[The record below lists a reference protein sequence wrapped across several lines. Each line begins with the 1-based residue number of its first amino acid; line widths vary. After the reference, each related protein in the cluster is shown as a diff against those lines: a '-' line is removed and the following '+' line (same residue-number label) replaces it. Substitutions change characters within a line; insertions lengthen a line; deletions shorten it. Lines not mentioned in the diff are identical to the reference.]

1 MRALIVSGGAADADV
16 KLALVEGEEYLF
28 SAEIPNDNNNLLFVR
43 AQGDSQSIPWDNE
56 NLWTKTSDLV
66 IPEGKDCYYL
76 VGWTDG
82 AWLSHGDSPAISI
95 VGNFKGDETWGSGAH
110 PMTIA
115 GDKASASV
123 TFALNAGT
131 YEMKVWLEGFY
142 LSLNGEGETLYQI
155 HRDWNHADNVNMV
168 NSGRNFEL
176 VADQA
181 GDYTFTWTFASQ
193 NIEVSFPEKIPSP
206 VENIQTD
213 GNGEQRQHH
222 GHDQSCPMAVH
233 IGKDLCQNLF
243 LILNLSHC
251 RSPPVQTESSRFPGT
266 PGRISAVPRGY
277 PCPPAPLRPAPE
289 SGLHTVQRPPAGTR

>member
-1 MRALIVSGGAADADV
+1 MRKIFSFFVAVMAVSSLSAKSIYLQVNDDWKSFGAVFFVHSWGGAADADA

-43 AQGDSQSIPWDNE
+43 AQGDSQSIPWDTE

-95 VGNFKGDETWGSGAH
+95 VGNFKGDESWGSGAH

-123 TFALNAGT
+123 TFALEAGA
-131 YEMKVWLEGFY
+131 YEMKVWLEDFY

-168 NSGRNFEL
+168 NSGRNFEF
-176 VADQA
+176 VADQT

-193 NIEVSFPEKIPSP
+193 NLVVAFPEISSA
-206 VENIQTD
+206 VETIQTE
-213 GNGEQRQHH
+213 GKSVKRIVNGELRIIR
-222 GHDQSCPMAVH
+222 D
-233 IGKDLCQNLF
+233 GKTFNALGAE
-243 LILNLSHC
+243 
-251 RSPPVQTESSRFPGT
+251 VK
-266 PGRISAVPRGY
+266 
-277 PCPPAPLRPAPE
+277 
-289 SGLHTVQRPPAGTR
+289 

>member
-1 MRALIVSGGAADADV
+1 MRKIFSFFVAVMAVSSLSAKSIYLQVNDDWKSFGAVFFVHSWGGAADADV

-43 AQGDSQSIPWDNE
+43 AQGDSQSIPWDTE

-95 VGNFKGDETWGSGAH
+95 VGNFKGDESWGSGAY

-123 TFALNAGT
+123 TFALEAGA

-193 NIEVSFPEKIPSP
+193 NIVVAFPDIPSA
-206 VENIQTD
+206 VETIQTE
-213 GNGEQRQHH
+213 GKSVKRIVNGELRIIR
-222 GHDQSCPMAVH
+222 D
-233 IGKDLCQNLF
+233 GKSFNALGAE
-243 LILNLSHC
+243 
-251 RSPPVQTESSRFPGT
+251 VK
-266 PGRISAVPRGY
+266 
-277 PCPPAPLRPAPE
+277 
-289 SGLHTVQRPPAGTR
+289 

>member
-1 MRALIVSGGAADADV
+1 MRKIFSFFVAVMAVSSLSAKSIYLQVNDDWKSFGAVFFVHSWGGAADADA

-43 AQGDSQSIPWDNE
+43 AQGDSQSIPWDTE
-56 NLWTKTSDLV
+56 NLWTQTSDLV

-82 AWLSHGDSPAISI
+82 AWLAHGDSPAISI

-123 TFALNAGT
+123 TFALEAGA

-193 NIEVSFPEKIPSP
+193 NIEVNFPEKIPTP

-213 GNGEQRQHH
+213 GKSVKRIVNGELRIIR
-222 GHDQSCPMAVH
+222 D
-233 IGKDLCQNLF
+233 GKTFNALGAE
-243 LILNLSHC
+243 
-251 RSPPVQTESSRFPGT
+251 VK
-266 PGRISAVPRGY
+266 
-277 PCPPAPLRPAPE
+277 
-289 SGLHTVQRPPAGTR
+289 

>member
-1 MRALIVSGGAADADV
+1 MRKIFSFFVAVMAVSSLSAKSIYLQVNDDWKSFGAVFFVHSWGGAADADA

-131 YEMKVWLEGFY
+131 SEMKVWLEGFY

-193 NIEVSFPEKIPSP
+193 NIEVNFPEKIPSP
-206 VENIQTD
+206 VENIQTE
-213 GNGEQRQHH
+213 GKSVKRIVNGELRIIR
-222 GHDQSCPMAVH
+222 D
-233 IGKDLCQNLF
+233 GKTFNALGAE
-243 LILNLSHC
+243 
-251 RSPPVQTESSRFPGT
+251 VK
-266 PGRISAVPRGY
+266 
-277 PCPPAPLRPAPE
+277 
-289 SGLHTVQRPPAGTR
+289 

>member
-1 MRALIVSGGAADADV
+1 MRKIFSFFVAVMAVSSLSAKSIYLQVNDDWKSFGAVFFVHSWGGAADADA

-43 AQGDSQSIPWDNE
+43 AQGDSQSIPWDTE

-123 TFALNAGT
+123 TFALEAGA

-142 LSLNGEGETLYQI
+142 LSLNGEGETLYKI

-193 NIEVSFPEKIPSP
+193 NIEVSFPEKIPTP

-213 GNGEQRQHH
+213 GKTLKRIVNGELRIIR
-222 GHDQSCPMAVH
+222 D
-233 IGKDLCQNLF
+233 GKTFNALGAE
-243 LILNLSHC
+243 
-251 RSPPVQTESSRFPGT
+251 VK
-266 PGRISAVPRGY
+266 
-277 PCPPAPLRPAPE
+277 
-289 SGLHTVQRPPAGTR
+289 

>member
-1 MRALIVSGGAADADV
+1 MRKIFSFFVAVMAVSSLSAKSIYLQVNDDWKSFGAVFFVHSWGGAADADA

-43 AQGDSQSIPWDNE
+43 AQGDSQSIPWDTE

-66 IPEGKDCYYL
+66 ISEGKDCYYL

-110 PMTIA
+110 PMTIT

-123 TFALNAGT
+123 TFALEAGA

-193 NIEVSFPEKIPSP
+193 NLVVAFPDIPSA
-206 VENIQTD
+206 VETIQTE
-213 GNGEQRQHH
+213 GKSVKRIVNGELRIIR
-222 GHDQSCPMAVH
+222 D
-233 IGKDLCQNLF
+233 GKSFNALGAE
-243 LILNLSHC
+243 
-251 RSPPVQTESSRFPGT
+251 VK
-266 PGRISAVPRGY
+266 
-277 PCPPAPLRPAPE
+277 
-289 SGLHTVQRPPAGTR
+289 

>member
-1 MRALIVSGGAADADV
+1 MRKIFSFFVAVMAVSSLSAKSIYLQVNDDWKSFGAVFFVHSWGGAADADA

-43 AQGDSQSIPWDNE
+43 AQGDSQSIPWDTE

-82 AWLSHGDSPAISI
+82 AWLSHSDSPTISI
-95 VGNFKGDETWGSGAH
+95 VGNFKGDESWGSGAH

-123 TFALNAGT
+123 TFALEAGA
-131 YEMKVWLEGFY
+131 YEMKVWLEGLY

-193 NIEVSFPEKIPSP
+193 NLVVAFPDIPSA
-206 VENIQTD
+206 VETIQTE
-213 GNGEQRQHH
+213 GKSVKRIVNGELRVIR
-222 GHDQSCPMAVH
+222 D
-233 IGKDLCQNLF
+233 GKSFNALGAE
-243 LILNLSHC
+243 
-251 RSPPVQTESSRFPGT
+251 VK
-266 PGRISAVPRGY
+266 
-277 PCPPAPLRPAPE
+277 
-289 SGLHTVQRPPAGTR
+289 

>member
-1 MRALIVSGGAADADV
+1 MRKIFSFFAAVMAVSSLSAKSIYLQVNDDWKSFGAVFFVHSWGGAADADA

-43 AQGDSQSIPWDNE
+43 AQGDSQSIPWDTE

-123 TFALNAGT
+123 TFALEAGA

-193 NIEVSFPEKIPSP
+193 NIEVNFPEKIPTP

-213 GNGEQRQHH
+213 GKSVKRIVNGELRIIR
-222 GHDQSCPMAVH
+222 D
-233 IGKDLCQNLF
+233 GKTFNALGAE
-243 LILNLSHC
+243 
-251 RSPPVQTESSRFPGT
+251 VK
-266 PGRISAVPRGY
+266 
-277 PCPPAPLRPAPE
+277 
-289 SGLHTVQRPPAGTR
+289 

>member
-1 MRALIVSGGAADADV
+1 MRKIFSFFVAVMAVSSLSAKSIYLQVNDDWKSFGAVFFVHSWGGAADADA

-43 AQGDSQSIPWDNE
+43 AQGDSQSIPWDTE

-123 TFALNAGT
+123 TFALEAGA

-193 NIEVSFPEKIPSP
+193 NIEVSFPEKIPSQ

-213 GNGEQRQHH
+213 GKSVKRIVNGELRIIR
-222 GHDQSCPMAVH
+222 D
-233 IGKDLCQNLF
+233 GKSFNALGAE
-243 LILNLSHC
+243 
-251 RSPPVQTESSRFPGT
+251 VK
-266 PGRISAVPRGY
+266 
-277 PCPPAPLRPAPE
+277 
-289 SGLHTVQRPPAGTR
+289 

>member
-1 MRALIVSGGAADADV
+1 MQKIFSFFVAVMAVSSLSAKSIYLQVNDDWKSFGAVFFVHSWGGAADADA

-28 SAEIPNDNNNLLFVR
+28 STEIPNDNNNLLFVR
-43 AQGDSQSIPWDNE
+43 AQGDSQSIPWDTE

-95 VGNFKGDETWGSGAH
+95 VGNFKGDESWGSGAH

-123 TFALNAGT
+123 TFALEAGA
-131 YEMKVWLEGFY
+131 YEMKVWLEGLY

-193 NIEVSFPEKIPSP
+193 NIEVSFPEKIPTP

-213 GNGEQRQHH
+213 GKTLKRIVNGELRIIR
-222 GHDQSCPMAVH
+222 D
-233 IGKDLCQNLF
+233 GKSFNALGAE
-243 LILNLSHC
+243 
-251 RSPPVQTESSRFPGT
+251 VK
-266 PGRISAVPRGY
+266 
-277 PCPPAPLRPAPE
+277 
-289 SGLHTVQRPPAGTR
+289 

>member
-1 MRALIVSGGAADADV
+1 MRKIFSFFVAVMAVSSLSAKSIYLQVNDDWKSFGAVFFVHSWGGAADADA

-28 SAEIPNDNNNLLFVR
+28 SAEIPDDNNNLLFVR
-43 AQGDSQSIPWDNE
+43 AQGDSQSIPWDTE

-82 AWLSHGDSPAISI
+82 AWLAHGDSPAISI

-123 TFALNAGT
+123 TFALEAGA

-193 NIEVSFPEKIPSP
+193 NIEVNFPEKIPTP

-213 GNGEQRQHH
+213 GKSVKRIVNGELRIIR
-222 GHDQSCPMAVH
+222 D
-233 IGKDLCQNLF
+233 GKTFNALGAE
-243 LILNLSHC
+243 
-251 RSPPVQTESSRFPGT
+251 VK
-266 PGRISAVPRGY
+266 
-277 PCPPAPLRPAPE
+277 
-289 SGLHTVQRPPAGTR
+289 